1 MTLQMKTEPSTTIRR
16 PGNDWVLSHARY
28 LYLPSMP
35 ESVLASMAE
44 GRNGPETGVT
54 PVGGTPADLLA
65 GPPVTAPR
73 VLGEPLFYSKPLHE
87 YNDGK

>member
-1 MTLQMKTEPSTTIRR
+1 MTLRMKSEPSTTTRR
-16 PGNDWVLSHARY
+16 LGYDWVLSHAGY

-35 ESVLASMAE
+35 ESLLASMAE

-65 GPPVTAPR
+65 GPPVT
-73 VLGEPLFYSKPLHE
+73 GT
-87 YNDGK
+87 